1 MTRENKID
9 KSRSEDCGDFK
20 GGSGIASISPLFH
33 QEEEKRKALVAG
45 RVMYHTGVKKSRLVD
60 YTSALIGW

>member
-1 MTRENKID
+1 MLALENILPRENKID

-20 GGSGIASISPLFH
+20 GGSGMASISPLLD

-45 RVMYHTGVKKSRLVD
+45 CVIYHTGVKIS
-60 YTSALIGW
+60 